1 MTPKMKKTEKTK
13 ILLIEKSEELAKQTL
28 EHLSKSCYELDILL
42 TCDSEFSTKKLLE
55 QNPDIIICNYGLEQ
69 TRSQIL
75 LVLKEYNLEI
85 PVIFI
90 SDLKGEET
98 AVQAMLEGASNY
110 LLRENLNRLP
120 EAIEKEILKSKSREE
135 QKEIES
141 AIEKYQ
147 KLLKLALSAA
157 QIGIWE
163 WNFSTNEIYLSP
175 EALEIMGLE
184 KQAGTVKEYL
194 KLVFPEDREKS
205 YKQALEFIETQKLF
219 HVEFRFLSPK
229 KGLIWLASSGK
240 TDYDEEGR
248 PQKAIGVVQNITLR
262 KESEERLKQTQNLIR
277 LVADVVPAM
286 IAYIDRELI
295 CRFANKTFLKS
306 CGLPIEKVLN
316 KHLAEIV
323 GEKLFKKMM
332 PCIKEILMGGKAF
345 SRQEKSEKN
354 GRTKYYLINYI
365 PNTDESGAV
374 RGCFLFIL
382 DTTETQTVLEFLRES
397 ENRFASLVKSTSQ
410 IVWVGSIRNEKPK
423 ITVLFDLNNPKLE
436 PEERFHP
443 EDYEKA
449 LEELKE
455 AAKEKK
461 AYEAEYRVFNSEK
474 RSYHKY
480 LLKGF
485 PVLDREENVQEFIG
499 TMTDITEKEIAE
511 REIRFQANLL
521 NMVNQAII
529 TTDLK
534 GRITYW
540 NKFAESLFGWK
551 FDEVR
556 RKQALKLIIPN
567 DVLSFAKE
575 VTAEVAKGSEWSGE
589 ILMKRRDGSKFIA
602 SCNLSLAL
610 DERGELAV
618 IGLIQD
624 ITDKKE
630 AERNLQESLE
640 QLRQAQK
647 LESIGR
653 LASGIA
659 HDFNNMLTAI
669 RGYSDLALRQLKD
682 DNIALRRSIEE
693 IKKAAERSAELTQRL
708 LAFSRRQVMQMQVL
722 DINQV
727 IKDTIFLLQHLISES
742 ISIVTFLR
750 SKLRFVEADPS
761 QLSQILINLATN
773 SRDAMPNGGTITI
786 ETEDV
791 FLDEKFVAKQIE
803 AKVGRYVKILFKDT
817 GHGMDAETLK
827 HIFEPFFTT
836 KPIGVGTGLGL
847 STVYGIVKQLN
858 GFITC
863 ESKIGEGTV
872 FEIFLPLSEKA
883 LNTTD
888 IVSEQE
894 KPETVIAKGTILLVE
909 DEKIVRDSTRQI
921 LESYGHKVLE
931 ACDAKEAFSL
941 WERERANINLIISDI
956 VMPKIS
962 GYDFVRKIRQEC
974 TKVPILL
981 MSGFVDRLEELK
993 FTQDKNLFFIQKPFS
1008 YDSLT
1013 QKIEEILENKRASS
1027 N

>member
-1 MTPKMKKTEKTK
+1 MTPKMKKNEKTK
-13 ILLIEKSEELAKQTL
+13 ILLIEESEEPAKEIL
-28 EHLSKSCYELDILL
+28 EHISKSCYELDILI
-42 TCDSEFSTKKLLE
+42 TCDSEFSTKKFLE
-55 QNPDIIICNYGLEQ
+55 QNPDIILCNYGLEKIKNQ
-69 TRSQIL
+69 
-75 LVLKEYNLEI
+75 VLSVLREYDLEI

-90 SDLKGEET
+90 SDLKGEEI

-120 EAIEKEILKSKSREE
+120 EAIEKEILKSKSKEE
-135 QKEIES
+135 KKEIES
-141 AIEKYQ
+141 DTEKHQ
-147 KLLKLALSAA
+147 KLLTLALSAA
-157 QIGIWE
+157 QIGTWE

-175 EALEIMGLE
+175 EALETMGLE
-184 KQAGTVKEYL
+184 KPAGTVEEYQ
-194 KLVFPEDREKS
+194 KLVFPADTEES
-205 YKQALEFIETQKLF
+205 YKQALEAIETKKPF

-240 TDYDEEGR
+240 ADYDKRGKPR
-248 PQKAIGVVQNITLR
+248 KAIGVVQDITLR
-262 KESEERLKQTQNLIR
+262 KESEERLKRTEILIR
-277 LVADVVPAM
+277 LIADAVPAM
-286 IAYIDRELI
+286 IAYVDRELV
-295 CRFANKTFLKS
+295 CRFANKAFLKS

-323 GEKLFKKMM
+323 GEKIFKKMM

-345 SRQEKSEKN
+345 SKQEKLEKN
-354 GRTKYYLINYI
+354 GQTKYCLINYI
-365 PNTDESGAV
+365 PNTDEAGVVS
-374 RGCFLFIL
+374 GCFLFIL
-382 DTTETQTVLEFLRES
+382 DNTEIQLALEFLQES
-397 ENRFASLVKSTSQ
+397 ENRFASLVKSTNQ
-410 IVWVGSIRNEKPK
+410 IVWVSSISNEKPK
-423 ITVLFDLNNPKLE
+423 ITILFDLEHPKTELKK
-436 PEERFHP
+436 RFHP
-443 EDYEKA
+443 DDYEKA
-449 LEELKE
+449 LEELKK

-461 AYEAEYRVFNSEK
+461 AYEAEYRIFNPEK
-474 RSYHKY
+474 RDYHKY

-485 PVLDREENVQEFIG
+485 PVLDREGNVREFIG
-499 TMTDITEKEIAE
+499 TMINITEKEIAE

-534 GRITYW
+534 GRIIHW

-551 FDEVR
+551 FDEIR
-556 RKQALKLIIPN
+556 GKQILKLIIP
-567 DVLSFAKE
+567 DDALSFAKE
-575 VTAEVAKGSEWSGE
+575 VIAEVVKGSAKSGE
-589 ILMKRRDGSKFIA
+589 ILMKRRDGSKFVA
-602 SCNLSLAL
+602 SYNLSLAL
-610 DERGELAV
+610 DERGKLAV

-630 AERNLQESLE
+630 AEKALQESLE

-682 DNIALRRSIEE
+682 DNISLRHNIEE
-693 IKKAAERSAELTQRL
+693 IKKAAERSSALTQQL
-708 LAFSRRQVMQMQVL
+708 LAFSRRQVMQTQVL

-727 IKDTIFLLQHLISES
+727 IKDTIFLLQNLIGEN
-742 ISIVTFLR
+742 ISIATSLK

-773 SRDAMPNGGTITI
+773 SRDAMPNGGMITI

-791 FLDEKFVAKQIE
+791 FLDEEFVAKQIE
-803 AKVGRYVKILFKDT
+803 AKVGRYVKISFKDT
-817 GHGMDAETLK
+817 GHGMDAEVLE

-847 STVYGIVKQLN
+847 STVYGIIKQLN

-863 ESKIGEGTV
+863 KSKIGEGTV

-883 LNTTD
+883 SSTINIAL
-888 IVSEQE
+888 EQE
-894 KPETVIAKGTILLVE
+894 KLETVSAKGTILLVE
-909 DEKIVRDSTRQI
+909 DEKIVRDLTRQI
-921 LESYGHKVLE
+921 LESCGHKVLE
-931 ACDAKEAFSL
+931 ACDAREALSL
-941 WERERANINLIISDI
+941 WEREGANIDLIISDI
-956 VMPKIS
+956 VMPKVS
-962 GYDFVRKIRQEC
+962 GYDFVEKIRQEC

-981 MSGFVDRLEELK
+981 MSGFIDHLEKLK
-993 FTQDKNLFFIQKPFS
+993 STQDKNLFFIQKPFS

-1013 QKIEEILENKRASS
+1013 EKIKEILENKPVSS
-1027 N
+1027 D